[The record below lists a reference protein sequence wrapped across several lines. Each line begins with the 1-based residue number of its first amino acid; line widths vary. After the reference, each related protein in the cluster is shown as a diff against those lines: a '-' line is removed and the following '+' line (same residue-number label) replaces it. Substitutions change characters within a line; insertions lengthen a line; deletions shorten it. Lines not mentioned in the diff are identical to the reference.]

1 MTITTDPDRLDRWEA
16 DELVA
21 RICAHATRQARESA
35 AMITLIGEFDERGG
49 LSFVG
54 GAKSVAHWI
63 SFSCSMSPGAAREHV
78 RVARALRIMPTVEKA
93 FAEGE
98 LSYSKVREIT
108 RIVGLVDEARLCELA
123 KATSASQLAR
133 TVAGY
138 RTASG
143 NRMVQQAR
151 RQFAL
156 INTGDDEMS
165 RLGGRLP
172 SDEAAV
178 VSAALRRA
186 KDLNSTPPEPGA
198 APDATPAYVDVDALL
213 DICRHYLATAVTED
227 ESGEDRGLVIV
238 EVAAGLLDQRP
249 LDESV
254 PAGTPATRTGPF
266 SELRGSGGKV
276 GDSRPGRSV
285 SPRFWRERRRLG
297 PGRPVARRSRGNA

>member
-1 MTITTDPDRLDRWEA
+1 
-16 DELVA
+16 
-21 RICAHATRQARESA
+21 
-35 AMITLIGEFDERGG
+35 MITLIGEFDERGG

-156 INTGDDEMS
+156 INTGDRDEMS

-172 SDEAAV
+172 SEEAAI

-198 APDATPAYVDVDALL
+198 AADATPAYVDADALL
-213 DICRHYLATAVTED
+213 DICRHYLASAVTED

-238 EVAAGLLDQRP
+238 EVAAGLLDRRP
-249 LDESV
+249 W
-254 PAGTPATRTGPF
+254 TRAFPRERRRLG
-266 SELRGSGGKV
+266 
-276 GDSRPGRSV
+276 PGRSV
-285 SPRFWRERRRLG
+285 SPRFWRERRL
-297 PGRPVARRSRGNA
+297 ASR